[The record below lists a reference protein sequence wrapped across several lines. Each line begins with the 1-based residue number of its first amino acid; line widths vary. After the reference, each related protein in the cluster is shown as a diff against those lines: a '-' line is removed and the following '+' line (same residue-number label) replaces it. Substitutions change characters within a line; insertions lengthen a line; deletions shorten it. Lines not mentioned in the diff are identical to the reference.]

1 MKSGKLKKVGA
12 ACIAGISAVV
22 VVGLIT
28 WILFPSEFNVFE
40 SKTYDSRFIRKAM
53 VEHGRRDGAVID
65 DIIIVDI
72 DERSIDKLGR
82 FSEWSR
88 EYHADLI
95 DFLNASG
102 AKAIGF
108 DVLFLEHGADAAADS
123 RLVTSVRDAGNV
135 YFAVSFGAS
144 NPDAFLPPMVSPPPD
159 LDYERFSYAG
169 QSRFSPSAERME
181 GEFTDLYNSAAG
193 IGFSNHYP
201 DQDGVV
207 RSIPPMVN
215 FANRLYPSFALAMAL
230 GLNEIDSLGIN
241 PHHIHA
247 YAALSPLFDMP
258 LDENGRLLINYQG
271 PFRSF
276 RYVSYWDVYAK
287 RLPPAYV
294 KDRIVLIG
302 TSAAGLFDLRSVPV
316 QNSYP
321 GVEIHA
327 NLLHTITRNDYIRKL
342 PLLSNL
348 FIMVAI
354 SVAIA
359 MCAIFLRLRYS
370 AMIIV
375 VLIFGTIY
383 STYLLFSHDAVWI
396 ELIRPLLSVMLSF
409 FGIIGYRYV
418 TEQKDKRRI
427 KKMFQHYIS
436 TAVVDEI
443 LKRPDMLKLGGE
455 RILATAFFSDI
466 KDFTTY
472 SEKSS
477 PGRLVAL
484 LNEYLSEMTD
494 IVLHYGGYLDKYE
507 GDAIVA
513 IWGVPVQQDDHAIRA
528 CIAALDMQQRMR
540 QLRKKWNKIKQPQF
554 EIRIGINS
562 GPMIAGNIGGRE
574 RFDYTAIGDSVNLAS
589 RLEGVNK
596 VYNTEIIISE
606 ETREFV
612 NHDLILRELDF
623 IRVKGRE
630 QKVRIYEVLGAKN
643 DPVEPEFNAC
653 LKHYS
658 NGLEAY
664 RLKRW
669 VQAFDHFQ
677 NARQA
682 APDDGPSNELLR
694 RCKFFIDNPDSD
706 LKDGIFVM
714 KGK

>member
-12 ACIAGISAVV
+12 AFIAGISAVV

-28 WILFPSEFNVFE
+28 WILFPSEFDVFE
-40 SKTYDSRFIRKAM
+40 SKTYDSRFIRKTLI
-53 VEHGRRDGAVID
+53 EHERRDGAVID
-65 DIIIVDI
+65 DVIIVDM

-88 EYHADLI
+88 LYHADLI
-95 DFLNASG
+95 DFLSTAG
-102 AKAIGF
+102 ATAIGF
-108 DVLFLEHGADAAADS
+108 DVLFLEHGADADADS
-123 RLVTSVRDAGNV
+123 RLVRSVKNAGNV
-135 YFAVSFGAS
+135 YFAVSFGSS
-144 NPDAFLPPMVSPPPD
+144 NPDAFLPPMISPPPG
-159 LDYERFSYAG
+159 LDYQRFSYAEH
-169 QSRFSPSAERME
+169 SRLFPRAERME
-181 GEFTDLYNSAAG
+181 GEFTSLYNSAAG

-207 RSIPPMVN
+207 RSIPPLVN
-215 FANRLYPSFALAMAL
+215 FGDALYPSFALSMAL
-230 GLNEIDSLGIN
+230 GLNEIDSLDVN
-241 PHHIHA
+241 PHHIRA
-247 YAALSPLFDMP
+247 NAAISPQFDIP
-258 LDENGRLLINYQG
+258 LDESGRLLINYQG

-287 RLPPAYV
+287 RIPPDFFR
-294 KDRIVLIG
+294 DRVVLIG

-316 QNSYP
+316 QNSFP

-327 NLLHTITRNDYIRKL
+327 NLLHTITRGDYVRRL
-342 PLLSNL
+342 SLFSNL
-348 FIMVAI
+348 LIMITI

-359 MCAIFLRLRYS
+359 MCTIFLPLRYS
-370 AMIIV
+370 GMIIV
-375 VLIFGTIY
+375 ALIFVTIY
-383 STYLLFSHDAVWI
+383 STYLLFSHFHIWI

-427 KKMFQHYIS
+427 KQMFQHYIS

-455 RILATAFFSDI
+455 RLIATAFFSDI

-477 PGRLVAL
+477 PARLVAL
-484 LNEYLSEMTD
+484 LNEYLSEMTE

-513 IWGVPVQQDDHAIRA
+513 IWGVPVQQEDHAIRA
-528 CIAALDMQQRMR
+528 CLAALDMQRR
-540 QLRKKWNKIKQPQF
+540 LRHLRKKWSEKEQPQF

-612 NHDLILRELDF
+612 NHDLILRELDY

-630 QKVRIYEVLGAKN
+630 QKVRIYEVLGVKD

-677 NARQA
+677 NARKS